1 MQRAET
7 IIGIMIMIFAT
18 IVLLFNSARVNGEN
32 ILLQHSSVYEK
43 DITSLE
49 YSVASSIG
57 LTR

>member
-1 MQRAET
+1 
-7 IIGIMIMIFAT
+7 MIMIFAT